1 MTASLRRAQ
10 AVELEKK
17 RKLADV
23 EEGGNVEENRD
34 DDDQGINSSEHGS
47 RDGSSGLGDDSSVSK
62 DGYRVG
68 GS

>member
-34 DDDQGINSSEHGS
+34 DDD
-47 RDGSSGLGDDSSVSK
+47 
-62 DGYRVG
+62 
-68 GS
+68 